1 MSSCVC
7 LNHSGI
13 YKNYFIL
20 PYEIKIKIFHEQL
33 YLAGLLLE
41 YKVLRDKYW
50 FLKM

>member
-20 PYEIKIKIFHEQL
+20 PYKIKIKIFPEQL
-33 YLAGLLLE
+33 YLMLE

>member
-20 PYEIKIKIFHEQL
+20 PYKIKIKIFHEQL
-33 YLAGLLLE
+33 YLMLE
-41 YKVLRDKYW
+41 YKVLRDIYW